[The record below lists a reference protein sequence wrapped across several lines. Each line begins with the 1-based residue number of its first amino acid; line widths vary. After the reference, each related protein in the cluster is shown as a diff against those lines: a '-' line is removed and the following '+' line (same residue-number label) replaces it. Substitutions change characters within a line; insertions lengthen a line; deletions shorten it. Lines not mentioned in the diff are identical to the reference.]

1 MVYVERVIARSGN
14 QITVDID
21 YYPPSA
27 QKDSMKQEI
36 DRGLIYGVFIGRSR
50 WLGALILFANSV
62 FGRITFLL
70 IPVLVLYFYKQI
82 KSFIINSARRSDDD

>member
-1 MVYVERVIARSGN
+1 
-14 QITVDID
+14 
-21 YYPPSA
+21 
-27 QKDSMKQEI
+27 MKQEI

-70 IPVLVLYFYKQI
+70 IPLLVLYFYKQI
-82 KSFIINSARRSDDD
+82 KSFIINSVHRSDDD